1 MWHKGE
7 REESGW
13 PSLHLCEWGGGQGRG
28 GAGSEGTRGRV
39 EGALRRHLSARWR
52 RPGCVGAWGPGVDT
66 VMAGFHLF
74 TEDLRVVELPREGL
88 RTWRNPEECEN
99 LRRTGSGWGLCF
111 KWSNISQTDFVS
123 QTMLFFR
130 YLNRFSSELEQI
142 ELRNSFKD
150 RQGRRHC
157 SREAAIRQTL
167 EREQRQ
173 YQAHGLGAFRAASYC
188 LVSVT
193 YPVYL
198 VHFDFPFLSFWM
210 FGIF

>member
-1 MWHKGE
+1 
-7 REESGW
+7 
-13 PSLHLCEWGGGQGRG
+13 
-28 GAGSEGTRGRV
+28 
-39 EGALRRHLSARWR
+39 
-52 RPGCVGAWGPGVDT
+52 
-66 VMAGFHLF
+66 
-74 TEDLRVVELPREGL
+74 
-88 RTWRNPEECEN
+88 
-99 LRRTGSGWGLCF
+99 
-111 KWSNISQTDFVS
+111 
-123 QTMLFFR
+123 MLFFR

-198 VHFDFPFLSFWM
+198 VHFDFPFLSF
-210 FGIF
+210 